1 MSAVAS
7 VLYGTAV
14 SMVSVLFVKF
24 IEAVTAE
31 LKVTPTPIQ
40 FKIKPN
46 SLYYIFVFN
55 HFAAILF
62 FFEILI

>member
-40 FKIKPN
+40 FKIKPKFII
-46 SLYYIFVFN
+46 LFVFN

-62 FFEILI
+62 FFEI